1 MSSTTQQ
8 SSHNRWA
15 RFRFAVIGPLL
26 AAPPI
31 SGELQTALNELA
43 AQTYRHPL
51 DGTPMT
57 LGRSTLERWFY
68 CARNASDP
76 MAVLRPKPR
85 HDAGRSRVLSESI
98 KALIQT
104 QHRQHPAWSYQLH
117 HDNIKVLIQNDTD
130 LGPIPSYST
139 VRRHMKARGLV
150 RRRGRRHDTEG
161 GRRAEQRLEQ
171 REVRSYEMEHVN
183 ALWHLDFHHGS
194 RQILGVDGQW
204 RTPLLLAIMDDR
216 SRLIAHAQW
225 YLDETTQSLVHGFS
239 QALLKRGLPR
249 ALMSDNGAA
258 MTSAEFVQGLER
270 LSILHQPT
278 LPYSPYQ
285 NAKQEVFRGQVE
297 GRLIA
302 MLEGEN
308 DRTLRLLNDATQ
320 AWIELEYHRKVH
332 SELACSPL
340 DRFLEGPDVA
350 RPRPDSA
357 TAQHAFRQQVQRK
370 QRRSD
375 GTLVIDGVRFEIP
388 ANFRHIEHLQVRYA
402 RWDLQQASLID
413 PRTNHELA
421 TIYPLNK
428 TANSSGL
435 RRVLRDAPDTPALP
449 PAGIAP
455 LLKELMQN
463 YSATGLPPAYLPI
476 GDPQ

>member
-1 MSSTTQQ
+1 
-8 SSHNRWA
+8 
-15 RFRFAVIGPLL
+15 
-26 AAPPI
+26 
-31 SGELQTALNELA
+31 
-43 AQTYRHPL
+43 
-51 DGTPMT
+51 
-57 LGRSTLERWFY
+57 
-68 CARNASDP
+68 
-76 MAVLRPKPR
+76 
-85 HDAGRSRVLSESI
+85 
-98 KALIQT
+98 
-104 QHRQHPAWSYQLH
+104 
-117 HDNIKVLIQNDTD
+117 
-130 LGPIPSYST
+130 
-139 VRRHMKARGLV
+139 
-150 RRRGRRHDTEG
+150 
-161 GRRAEQRLEQ
+161 
-171 REVRSYEMEHVN
+171 MEHVN

-258 MTSAEFVQGLER
+258 MTSAEFVQGLEH

-285 NAKQEVFRGQVE
+285 NAKQEVFWGQVE

-302 MLEGEN
+302 MLEGES

-350 RPRPDSA
+350 RPRPDSSA
-357 TAQHAFRQQVQRK
+357 VQHAFRQQVKRK

-388 ANFRHIEHLQVRYA
+388 AAFRHIERPQVRYA
-402 RWDLQQASLID
+402 RWDLQQAALID

-435 RRVLRDAPDTPALP
+435 RRVLQDAPDTPVAP

-463 YSATGLPPAYLPI
+463 YSATGLPPAYLPMNT